1 MTAATQ
7 FYTTTYQKRTAP
19 RGLFTPAAAPFTAA
33 QGAEVILPAPAPLP
47 ERDWSQL
54 HAPKVRPAG
63 ALTLEQIASVAFHTL
78 GLTRYEPT
86 EHYAF
91 HRLAPSPRCRYPTE
105 LHYVALRHPHLPAG
119 LYRYHPVRHTL
130 QPAASPAWWAS
141 LLATAPVGCADGW
154 LLSSVPG
161 RVRNTY
167 GDFSTRLMFLEAG
180 HVTEQLRLALD
191 TFGLEGADSP
201 LTADLQWE
209 VPDTEVPVSA
219 VWHAPSPHA
228 GPVAD
233 LPVPL
238 GRSLLQRHSGHG
250 FNGMFP
256 RPARLLASE
265 VERMARY
272 ALSRTGDQGSLHAL
286 IRHVDGLPASA
297 YAFDASGRPTL
308 LRRLGDPGESDRA
321 AFIAPGFDVRP
332 CPLVWFVAV
341 QTSDLYASDRW
352 EPYQQAHGLAGGLAQ
367 RLGVA
372 AAAYGLFAR
381 PAVSHDEQYFDWL
394 FGFTRTGQTT
404 LYEVLVG
411 RDRDQGF
418 PQRLGR
424 PVTTPA

>member
-1 MTAATQ
+1 M
-7 FYTTTYQKRTAP
+7 
-19 RGLFTPAAAPFTAA
+19 
-33 QGAEVILPAPAPLP
+33 
-47 ERDWSQL
+47 
-54 HAPKVRPAG
+54 
-63 ALTLEQIASVAFHTL
+63 
-78 GLTRYEPT
+78 
-86 EHYAF
+86 
-91 HRLAPSPRCRYPTE
+91 
-105 LHYVALRHPHLPAG
+105 
-119 LYRYHPVRHTL
+119 
-130 QPAASPAWWAS
+130 
-141 LLATAPVGCADGW
+141 
-154 LLSSVPG
+154 PG

-272 ALSRTGDQGSLHAL
+272 ALSRTGDQGSLRAL
-286 IRHVDGLPASA
+286 IATWTAFRPARTLSTRPGDPPCCGAWGTPVRVTAPRSSRPASTCVPA
-297 YAFDASGRPTL
+297 RSCGSSPCRP
-308 LRRLGDPGESDRA
+308 A
-321 AFIAPGFDVRP
+321 A
-332 CPLVWFVAV
+332 
-341 QTSDLYASDRW
+341 LYASDRW

-424 PVTTPA
+424 PVTTLV